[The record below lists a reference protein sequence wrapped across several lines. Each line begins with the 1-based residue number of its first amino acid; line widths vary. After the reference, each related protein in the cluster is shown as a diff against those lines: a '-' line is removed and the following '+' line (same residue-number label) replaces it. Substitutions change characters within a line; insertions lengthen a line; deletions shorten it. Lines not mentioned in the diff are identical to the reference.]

1 MRSKD
6 KSGAARPDAI
16 TEMVLLA
23 LRRIIRAIDLRSRHL
38 VTHYGLTGPQLTV
51 LKELSANGGCCVSEL
66 AKAIHLSQA
75 TATGILG
82 RLEKRRLVRRKRS
95 DEDRRRVLV
104 WLTDTGEQLLIDAPP
119 LLQEEF
125 TGELNKLDDWEQT
138 QILASLQ
145 RVVSMMEAKGL
156 EATPILASGPITAT
170 SDRTRAFL
178 GETPAAAG
186 LANSSASTPGSEQ
199 SEKGQRSATRATRQ
213 GKDAP

>member
-1 MRSKD
+1 M
-6 KSGAARPDAI
+6 KSERKSEPVRPDET
-16 TEMVLLA
+16 TEMVVMA
-23 LRRIIRAIDLRSRHL
+23 LRRIIRAIDLRSRYL

-75 TATGILG
+75 TATGILD

-104 WLTDTGEQLLIDAPP
+104 WLTDTGEQLLVGAPP

-156 EATPILASGPITAT
+156 EATPILATGPITAT

-178 GETPAAAG
+178 GEKPEAAG
-186 LANSSASTPGSEQ
+186 PAHSSTSTPGSEQ

-213 GKDAP
+213 GKNAS